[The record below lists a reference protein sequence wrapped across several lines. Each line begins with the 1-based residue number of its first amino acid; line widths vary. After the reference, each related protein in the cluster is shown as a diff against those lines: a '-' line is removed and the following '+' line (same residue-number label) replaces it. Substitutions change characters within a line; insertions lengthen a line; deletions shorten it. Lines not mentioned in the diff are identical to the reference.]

1 MKPAKCARQGWLWNQ
16 TRFSAGVV
24 CNLYNLNR
32 DSTMRQEYVLM
43 SWFEKPNDEFFKK
56 TMMGFQKFC
65 QYNKIPI

>member
-43 SWFEKPNDEFFKK
+43 SWFEKPNDEFFK
-56 TMMGFQKFC
+56 TQ
-65 QYNKIPI
+65 

>member
-43 SWFEKPNDEFFKK
+43 SCLKNLMMNFSKNND
-56 TMMGFQKFC
+56 GVS
-65 QYNKIPI
+65 KILSI